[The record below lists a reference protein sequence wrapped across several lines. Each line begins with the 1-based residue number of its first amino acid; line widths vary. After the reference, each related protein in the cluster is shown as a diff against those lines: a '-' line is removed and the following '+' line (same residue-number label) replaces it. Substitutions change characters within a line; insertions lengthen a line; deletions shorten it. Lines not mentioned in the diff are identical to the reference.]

1 MFFMNSIFGK
11 NGALLNP
18 DARGRADVAVV
29 DVILVEDE
37 RLFRDLLRVSLAQSQ
52 SVRVVGDFGDGEAA
66 LAAAPALAPRV
77 AVLDIALG
85 GRLNGVQVGRML
97 RRVHPGIGI
106 VLLSNHCDP
115 ATLAAVPDDEL
126 AGWSYLLKQSV
137 GDVATLTRAIE
148 GSAAGLV
155 VIDPQ
160 LVERGRLKPGGPIGR
175 LTPRQHEILALI
187 AQGHANAAVAERLDI
202 AVKTVENQINALYGE
217 MGIDT
222 SDASIQPRVSAV
234 LTYLRDLRAR

>member
-1 MFFMNSIFGK
+1 M
-11 NGALLNP
+11 
-18 DARGRADVAVV
+18 V

-37 RLFRDLLRVSLAQSQ
+37 SLFRDLLRMSLAQSQ
-52 SVRVVGDFGDGEAA
+52 SIRVVADFADGESAV
-66 LAAAPALAPRV
+66 AAAPAVAPRV

-97 RRVHPGIGI
+97 RRAHPDIGI

-115 ATLAAVPDDEL
+115 ATLAGVPDDEL

-160 LVERGRLKPGGPIGR
+160 LAVRGRLKQGGAIGR

-187 AQGHANAAVAERLDI
+187 AQGYANATIAERLGI

-217 MGIDT
+217 MSIDT
-222 SDASIQPRVSAV
+222 ADASIQPRVSAA
-234 LTYLRDLRAR
+234 LAYLRDLRAR